1 MQLAAQ
7 REHSSRRQNYQQQLR
22 TQGNNNNES
31 SDIDGTAHRVASV
44 TLESDSLSA
53 DQPMS
58 FRSKRRK
65 KIPKKEKHQE
75 MDVDEHDRQGQG
87 EHQQKHSSLEG
98 EIEEMGGR
106 KIRKFQVF

>member
-1 MQLAAQ
+1 MQIAAP
-7 REHSSRRQNYQQQLR
+7 REHSSRRQNYQQLR
-22 TQGNNNNES
+22 TQGGENNNNNES

-65 KIPKKEKHQE
+65 KIPRKEKHQD
-75 MDVDEHDRQGQG
+75 MDVDEQHRQG
-87 EHQQKHSSLEG
+87 EHNQQKQHSNEEG
-98 EIEEMGGR
+98 EMEEAGGR
-106 KIRKFQVF
+106 KIRKF